1 MSAFGDYKAYK
12 KYEPAYPGWKYAR
25 DLKESKRQ
33 EYLRRHPESIDQN
46 DIQRGK
52 VLIRAIDV
60 MDEYSQKRAEDME
73 VATETAVGYGLDA
86 AIFGGA
92 AAGAVI
98 GNLKPVKNFLM
109 KHFGKD
115 KYTKY
120 IGKGLP
126 LGIGALAGM
135 IAAFPMYAW
144 AAKAEVAASRRG
156 RFEAMRKD
164 LKNPKGFAVLTEA
177 QIKEAEQKAQNIV
190 IDNGKKSPFSI
201 SNGFKTLKEM
211 ATDSKEYRAHKKQ
224 FDLELLEAEK
234 HMNDEMTPEEILKAK
249 KDQQLLTKLV
259 EKIDIASQDYAE
271 NAELATQALVVGTLG
286 FGTLFNLLLSKA
298 LKAMKIK
305 SEGKITAIAQIVAAI
320 IPVILS
326 IASAQIQKQASRVGR
341 FKIKQDLL
349 NNPSKL
355 VYVADENLADLKDV
369 NVIQDRK
376 EGLFKFLA
384 HAWENNKEYNNY
396 KKTTAKQEE
405 KFYKAIETLELTP
418 EQMKDAQTLQRNTF
432 KTFNKVDEKSQKYS
446 ESIEALGQAIT
457 LPISLIFTAVGL
469 IIGTKYLTK
478 GVKSNS
484 KLEMASNFSKYL
496 TAILLSILP
505 SIGINAI
512 ITKEQKK
519 ASRIADML
527 AINEKSDFSQLENLS
542 FIASKFLR
550 QK

>member
-12 KYEPAYPGWKYAR
+12 KYEPAYPGWKYER
-25 DLKESKRQ
+25 DLTESKRQ

-355 VYVADENLADLKDV
+355 VYVADENIADLKDV

-396 KKTTAKQEE
+396 QKTTAKQEE

-457 LPISLIFTAVGL
+457 LPISLIFTAVGI

-527 AINEKSDFSQLENLS
+527 AINEMSDYRHF
-542 FIASKFLR
+542 R
-550 QK
+550 

>member
-1 MSAFGDYKAYK
+1 MSAFGDYKAYRK
-12 KYEPAYPGWKYAR
+12 FEPAYPVWKYER

-33 EYLRRHPESIDQN
+33 EYLRKHPESIDAK

-73 VATETAVGYGLDA
+73 AAAELAVGYGMDA
-86 AIFGGA
+86 AIFGGGA
-92 AAGAVI
+92 VGAVI
-98 GNLKPVKNFLM
+98 GNLRPVKNILI

-115 KYTKY
+115 KYSKF

-135 IAAFPMYAW
+135 IAAFPLFAW
-144 AAKAEVAASRRG
+144 AAKAEVAASRKG
-156 RFEAMRKD
+156 RFESMRKD
-164 LKNPKGFAVLTEA
+164 LKNPKGFALLTEE
-177 QIKEAEQKAQNIV
+177 QVKEAEKRAQNIV
-190 IDNGKKSPFSI
+190 IRDSKKSAFSI
-201 SNGFKTLKEM
+201 SNGLKTVKEM
-211 ATDSKEYRAHKKQ
+211 ALDSKEYKAQKKR

-234 HMNDEMTPEEILKAK
+234 HLEDEMTPEEILKAK

-271 NAELATQALVVGTLG
+271 NAELATDVLIAGALG
-286 FGTLFNLLLSKA
+286 FGTIFNIILSKV
-298 LKAMKIK
+298 LKSMKVK
-305 SEGKITAIAQIVAAI
+305 SEAKITAISQIVGLTV
-320 IPVILS
+320 PVILS

-341 FKIKQDLL
+341 FKIKQDLM

-355 VYVADENLADLKDV
+355 AYVSDENIADMEGVKV
-369 NVIQDRK
+369 TQDKK
-376 EGLFKFLA
+376 EGIFRFLT
-384 HAWENNKEYNNY
+384 HAWKNNKEYNNY

-418 EQMKDAQTLQRNTF
+418 EQIKDAEILQRNIF

-446 ESIEALGQAIT
+446 ESIEALGQAIAT
-457 LPISLIFTAVGL
+457 PVSLFFTGVGM
-469 IIGTKYLTK
+469 IIGTKYLTRNATSK
-478 GVKSNS
+478 S
-484 KLEMASNFSKYL
+484 KLDMASNFSKYM

-527 AINEKSDFSQLENLS
+527 AINEMSDYRHF
-542 FIASKFLR
+542 R
-550 QK
+550 

>member
-1 MSAFGDYKAYK
+1 VSAFGDYKAYK

-25 DLKESKRQ
+25 DAAESKRM

-98 GNLKPVKNFLM
+98 GNLKPVKNFLI
-109 KHFGKD
+109 KHFGKN
-115 KYTKY
+115 KYSKY

-190 IDNGKKSPFSI
+190 IDNRKKSPFSF
-201 SNGFKTLKEM
+201 SNGFKTLREM
-211 ATDSKEYRAHKKQ
+211 ATDSKEYKAHKKQ

-271 NAELATQALVVGTLG
+271 NAELATQTLVAGTLA

-355 VYVADENLADLKDV
+355 VYVADENIADLKDV

-396 KKTTAKQEE
+396 QKTTAKQEE

-446 ESIEALGQAIT
+446 ESIEALGQAIA
-457 LPISLIFTAVGL
+457 LPVSLLFTGIGVV
-469 IIGTKYLTK
+469 IGTKYLTR

-496 TAILLSILP
+496 SAILLSILP
-505 SIGINAI
+505 SIGINAL

-527 AINEKSDFSQLENLS
+527 AINEMSDYRHF
-542 FIASKFLR
+542 R
-550 QK
+550 

>member
-12 KYEPAYPGWKYAR
+12 KYEPAYPGWKYER
-25 DLKESKRQ
+25 DLTESKRQ

-92 AAGAVI
+92 AVGAVV
-98 GNLKPVKNFLM
+98 GNLKPVKNALM
-109 KHFGKD
+109 KHLGKD
-115 KYTKY
+115 KYSKY
-120 IGKGLP
+120 VGKGLP

-135 IAAFPMYAW
+135 IAAFPMFAW

-177 QIKEAEQKAQNIV
+177 QIKEAEKKAQNIV
-190 IDNGKKSPFSI
+190 INDSKKSAFSL
-201 SNGFKTLKEM
+201 SNGLKTIKEM
-211 ATDSKEYRAHKKQ
+211 ALDSKEYKAHKKQ

-271 NAELATQALVVGTLG
+271 NAELATQALVAGTLA

-298 LKAMKIK
+298 LKAMKVK
-305 SEGKITAIAQIVAAI
+305 SEAKISAISQIAAVT
-320 IPVILS
+320 IPVIFS
-326 IASAQIQKQASRVGR
+326 IASAQIQKQASTVGR
-341 FKIKQDLL
+341 FKIKQDLM

-355 VYVADENLADLKDV
+355 VYVSDENIADLKDV

-376 EGLFKFLA
+376 EGLFKFLT
-384 HAWENNKEYNNY
+384 HAWKNNKEYNQY

-418 EQMKDAQTLQRNTF
+418 EQIKDAQTLQRNTF

-457 LPISLIFTAVGL
+457 LPISLLFTGVGL

-478 GVKSNS
+478 GAKSNS
-484 KLEMASNFSKYL
+484 KLEMATNFSKYL

-527 AINEKSDFSQLENLS
+527 AINEMSDYRHF
-542 FIASKFLR
+542 R
-550 QK
+550 

>member
-1 MSAFGDYKAYK
+1 M
-12 KYEPAYPGWKYAR
+12 
-25 DLKESKRQ
+25 LLQ
-33 EYLRRHPESIDQN
+33 
-46 DIQRGK
+46 
-52 VLIRAIDV
+52 
-60 MDEYSQKRAEDME
+60 
-73 VATETAVGYGLDA
+73 
-86 AIFGGA
+86 
-92 AAGAVI
+92 
-98 GNLKPVKNFLM
+98 
-109 KHFGKD
+109 
-115 KYTKY
+115 
-120 IGKGLP
+120 
-126 LGIGALAGM
+126 
-135 IAAFPMYAW
+135 
-144 AAKAEVAASRRG
+144 
-156 RFEAMRKD
+156 AMRKD

-376 EGLFKFLA
+376 EGLFKFT
-384 HAWENNKEYNNY
+384 N
-396 KKTTAKQEE
+396 
-405 KFYKAIETLELTP
+405 
-418 EQMKDAQTLQRNTF
+418 
-432 KTFNKVDEKSQKYS
+432 
-446 ESIEALGQAIT
+446 
-457 LPISLIFTAVGL
+457 
-469 IIGTKYLTK
+469 
-478 GVKSNS
+478 
-484 KLEMASNFSKYL
+484 
-496 TAILLSILP
+496 
-505 SIGINAI
+505 
-512 ITKEQKK
+512 
-519 ASRIADML
+519 
-527 AINEKSDFSQLENLS
+527 
-542 FIASKFLR
+542 
-550 QK
+550 

>member
-234 HMNDEMTPEEILKAK
+234 HMNDEMTPEEILKAQ

-384 HAWENNKEYNNY
+384 HVWENNKEYNNY
-396 KKTTAKQEE
+396 QKTTAKQEE

-527 AINEKSDFSQLENLS
+527 AINEMSDYRHF
-542 FIASKFLR
+542 R
-550 QK
+550 

>member
-12 KYEPAYPGWKYAR
+12 KYEPAYPGWKYER
-25 DLKESKRQ
+25 DLTESKRQ

-92 AAGAVI
+92 AVGAVV
-98 GNLKPVKNFLM
+98 GNLKPVKNALM
-109 KHFGKD
+109 KHLGKD
-115 KYTKY
+115 KYSKY
-120 IGKGLP
+120 VGKGLP

-135 IAAFPMYAW
+135 IAAFPMFAW

-177 QIKEAEQKAQNIV
+177 QIKEAEKKAQNIV
-190 IDNGKKSPFSI
+190 INDSKKSAFSL
-201 SNGFKTLKEM
+201 SNGLKTIKEM
-211 ATDSKEYRAHKKQ
+211 ALDSKEYKAHKKQ

-271 NAELATQALVVGTLG
+271 NAELATQALVAGTLA

-298 LKAMKIK
+298 LKAMKVK
-305 SEGKITAIAQIVAAI
+305 SEAKISAISQIAAVT
-320 IPVILS
+320 IPVIFS

-341 FKIKQDLL
+341 FKIKQDLM

-355 VYVADENLADLKDV
+355 VYVSDENIADLKDV

-376 EGLFKFLA
+376 EGLFKFLT
-384 HAWENNKEYNNY
+384 HAWENNKEYNQY

-457 LPISLIFTAVGL
+457 LPISLLFTGVGL

-478 GVKSNS
+478 GAKSNS
-484 KLEMASNFSKYL
+484 KLEMATNFSKYL

-527 AINEKSDFSQLENLS
+527 AINEMSDYRHF
-542 FIASKFLR
+542 R
-550 QK
+550 

>member
-1 MSAFGDYKAYK
+1 VSAFGDYKAYK

-271 NAELATQALVVGTLG
+271 IATQALVVGTLG

-527 AINEKSDFSQLENLS
+527 AINEMSDYRHF
-542 FIASKFLR
+542 R
-550 QK
+550 

>member
-25 DLKESKRQ
+25 DAAESKRM

-98 GNLKPVKNFLM
+98 GNLKPVKNFLI
-109 KHFGKD
+109 KHFGKN
-115 KYTKY
+115 KYSKY

-190 IDNGKKSPFSI
+190 IDNREKSPFSF
-201 SNGFKTLKEM
+201 SNGFKTLREM
-211 ATDSKEYRAHKKQ
+211 ATDSREYKAHKKQ

-271 NAELATQALVVGTLG
+271 NAELATQTLVAGTLA

-355 VYVADENLADLKDV
+355 VYVADENIADLKDV

-446 ESIEALGQAIT
+446 ESIEALGQAIA
-457 LPISLIFTAVGL
+457 LPVSLLFTGIGVV
-469 IIGTKYLTK
+469 IGTKYLTR

-496 TAILLSILP
+496 SAILLSILP
-505 SIGINAI
+505 SIGINAL

-527 AINEKSDFSQLENLS
+527 AINEMSDYRHF
-542 FIASKFLR
+542 R
-550 QK
+550 

>member
-86 AIFGGA
+86 AICGGA

-355 VYVADENLADLKDV
+355 VYVADENIADLKDV

-446 ESIEALGQAIT
+446 ESIEALGQAIA
-457 LPISLIFTAVGL
+457 LPISLLFTGIGL
-469 IIGTKYLTK
+469 VIGTKYLTR

-527 AINEKSDFSQLENLS
+527 AINEMSDYRHF
-542 FIASKFLR
+542 R
-550 QK
+550 

>member
-12 KYEPAYPGWKYAR
+12 KYEPAYPGWKYER
-25 DLKESKRQ
+25 DLTESKRQ
-33 EYLRRHPESIDQN
+33 EYLRRHPESIDSK

-92 AAGAVI
+92 AVGAVV
-98 GNLKPVKNFLM
+98 GNLKPVKNALM
-109 KHFGKD
+109 KHLGKD
-115 KYTKY
+115 KYSKY
-120 IGKGLP
+120 VGKGLP

-135 IAAFPMYAW
+135 IAAFPMFAW

-177 QIKEAEQKAQNIV
+177 QIKEAEKKAQNIV
-190 IDNGKKSPFSI
+190 INDSKKSAFSL
-201 SNGFKTLKEM
+201 SNGLKTIKEM
-211 ATDSKEYRAHKKQ
+211 ALDSKEYKAHKKQ

-271 NAELATQALVVGTLG
+271 NAELATQALVAGTLA

-298 LKAMKIK
+298 LKAMKVK
-305 SEGKITAIAQIVAAI
+305 SEAKISAISQIAAVT
-320 IPVILS
+320 IPVIFS
-326 IASAQIQKQASRVGR
+326 IASAQTQKQASRVGR
-341 FKIKQDLL
+341 FKIKQDLM

-355 VYVADENLADLKDV
+355 VYVSDENIADLKDV

-376 EGLFKFLA
+376 EGLFKFLT
-384 HAWENNKEYNNY
+384 HAWKNNKEYNQY

-418 EQMKDAQTLQRNTF
+418 EQIKDAQTLQRNTF

-457 LPISLIFTAVGL
+457 LPISLLFTGLGL
-469 IIGTKYLTK
+469 IVGTKYLAK
-478 GVKSNS
+478 GAKSSS
-484 KLEMASNFSKYL
+484 KLELASNFSKYL

-527 AINEKSDFSQLENLS
+527 AINEMSDYRHF
-542 FIASKFLR
+542 R
-550 QK
+550 

>member
-25 DLKESKRQ
+25 DAAESKRM

-98 GNLKPVKNFLM
+98 GNLKPVKNFLI
-109 KHFGKD
+109 KHFGKN
-115 KYTKY
+115 KYSKY

-190 IDNGKKSPFSI
+190 IDNRKKSPFSF
-201 SNGFKTLKEM
+201 SNGFKTLREM
-211 ATDSKEYRAHKKQ
+211 ATDSKEYKAHKKQ

-527 AINEKSDFSQLENLS
+527 AINEMSDYRHF
-542 FIASKFLR
+542 R
-550 QK
+550 

>member
-164 LKNPKGFAVLTEA
+164 LKNPKGFAVLTET

-355 VYVADENLADLKDV
+355 VYVADENIADLKGV

-457 LPISLIFTAVGL
+457 LPISLLFTGVGL

-478 GVKSNS
+478 GAKSNS
-484 KLEMASNFSKYL
+484 KLEMATNFSKYL

-527 AINEKSDFSQLENLS
+527 AINEMSDYRHF
-542 FIASKFLR
+542 R
-550 QK
+550 

>member
-12 KYEPAYPGWKYAR
+12 KYEPAYPGWKYER
-25 DLKESKRQ
+25 DLTESKRQ

-92 AAGAVI
+92 AVGAVV
-98 GNLKPVKNFLM
+98 GNLKPVKNALM
-109 KHFGKD
+109 KHLGKD
-115 KYTKY
+115 KYSKY
-120 IGKGLP
+120 VGKGLP

-135 IAAFPMYAW
+135 IAAFPMFAW

-177 QIKEAEQKAQNIV
+177 QIKEAEKKAQNIV
-190 IDNGKKSPFSI
+190 INDSKKSAFSL
-201 SNGFKTLKEM
+201 SNGLKTIKEM
-211 ATDSKEYRAHKKQ
+211 ALDSKEYKAHKKQ

-234 HMNDEMTPEEILKAK
+234 HMNDEMTLEEILKAQ

-271 NAELATQALVVGTLG
+271 NAELATQALVAGTLG

-396 KKTTAKQEE
+396 QKTTAKQEE

-527 AINEKSDFSQLENLS
+527 AINEMSDYRHF
-542 FIASKFLR
+542 R
-550 QK
+550 

>member
-12 KYEPAYPGWKYAR
+12 KYEPAYLGWKYAR

-527 AINEKSDFSQLENLS
+527 AINEMSDYRHF
-542 FIASKFLR
+542 R
-550 QK
+550 

>member
-156 RFEAMRKD
+156 RFEVMRKD

-527 AINEKSDFSQLENLS
+527 AINEMSDYRHF
-542 FIASKFLR
+542 R
-550 QK
+550 

>member
-12 KYEPAYPGWKYAR
+12 KYEPAYPGWKYER
-25 DLKESKRQ
+25 DLTESKRQ

-355 VYVADENLADLKDV
+355 VYVADENIADLKDV

-446 ESIEALGQAIT
+446 ESIEALGQAIA
-457 LPISLIFTAVGL
+457 LPISLLFTGIGL
-469 IIGTKYLTK
+469 VIGTKYLTR

-527 AINEKSDFSQLENLS
+527 AINEMSDYRHF
-542 FIASKFLR
+542 R
-550 QK
+550 

>member
-405 KFYKAIETLELTP
+405 KFYKAIDTLELTP

-527 AINEKSDFSQLENLS
+527 AINEMSDYRHF
-542 FIASKFLR
+542 R
-550 QK
+550 

>member
-164 LKNPKGFAVLTEA
+164 LKNPKGFVVLTEA

-355 VYVADENLADLKDV
+355 VYVADENIADLKDV

-396 KKTTAKQEE
+396 QKTTAKQEE

-457 LPISLIFTAVGL
+457 LPISLIFTAVGI

-527 AINEKSDFSQLENLS
+527 AINEMSDYRHF
-542 FIASKFLR
+542 R
-550 QK
+550 

>member
-25 DLKESKRQ
+25 DAAESKRM

-98 GNLKPVKNFLM
+98 GNLKPVKNFLI
-109 KHFGKD
+109 KHFGKN
-115 KYTKY
+115 KYSKY

-190 IDNGKKSPFSI
+190 IDNRKKSPFSF
-201 SNGFKTLKEM
+201 SNGFKTLREM
-211 ATDSKEYRAHKKQ
+211 ATDSREYKAHKKQ

-271 NAELATQALVVGTLG
+271 NAELATQTLVAGTLA

-355 VYVADENLADLKDV
+355 VYVADENIADLKDV

-396 KKTTAKQEE
+396 QKTTAKQEE

-446 ESIEALGQAIT
+446 ESIEALGQAIA
-457 LPISLIFTAVGL
+457 LPISLLFTGIGL
-469 IIGTKYLTK
+469 VIGTKYLTR

-527 AINEKSDFSQLENLS
+527 AINEMSDYRHF
-542 FIASKFLR
+542 R
-550 QK
+550 

>member
-234 HMNDEMTPEEILKAK
+234 HMNDEMTPEEILKAQ

-396 KKTTAKQEE
+396 QKTTAKQEE

-457 LPISLIFTAVGL
+457 LPISLLFTGVGL

-478 GVKSNS
+478 GAKSNS
-484 KLEMASNFSKYL
+484 KLEMATNFSKYL

-527 AINEKSDFSQLENLS
+527 AINEMSDYRHF
-542 FIASKFLR
+542 R
-550 QK
+550 

>member
-164 LKNPKGFAVLTEA
+164 LKNPKGFAVLTET

-355 VYVADENLADLKDV
+355 VYVADENIADLKDV

-418 EQMKDAQTLQRNTF
+418 EQMKDSQTLQRNTF

-527 AINEKSDFSQLENLS
+527 AINEMSDYRHF
-542 FIASKFLR
+542 R
-550 QK
+550 

>member
-12 KYEPAYPGWKYAR
+12 KYEPAYPGWKYER
-25 DLKESKRQ
+25 DLTESKRQ
-33 EYLRRHPESIDQN
+33 EYLRRHPESIDQK

-92 AAGAVI
+92 AVGAVV
-98 GNLKPVKNFLM
+98 GNLKPVKNALM
-109 KHFGKD
+109 KHLGKD
-115 KYTKY
+115 KYSKY
-120 IGKGLP
+120 VGKGLP

-135 IAAFPMYAW
+135 IAAFPMFAW

-234 HMNDEMTPEEILKAK
+234 HMNDEMTPEEILKAQ

-396 KKTTAKQEE
+396 QKTTAKQEE

-527 AINEKSDFSQLENLS
+527 AINEMSDYRHF
-542 FIASKFLR
+542 R
-550 QK
+550 

>member
-52 VLIRAIDV
+52 VLIRAMDV
-60 MDEYSQKRAEDME
+60 MDEDSQKRAEDME

-527 AINEKSDFSQLENLS
+527 AINEMSDYRHF
-542 FIASKFLR
+542 R
-550 QK
+550 

>member
-12 KYEPAYPGWKYAR
+12 KYEPAYPGWKYER
-25 DLKESKRQ
+25 DLTESKRQ

-92 AAGAVI
+92 AVGAVV
-98 GNLKPVKNFLM
+98 GNLKPVKNALM
-109 KHFGKD
+109 KHLGKD
-115 KYTKY
+115 KYSKY
-120 IGKGLP
+120 VGKGLP

-135 IAAFPMYAW
+135 IAAFPMFAW

-177 QIKEAEQKAQNIV
+177 QIKEAEKKAQNIV
-190 IDNGKKSPFSI
+190 INDSKKSAFSL
-201 SNGFKTLKEM
+201 SNGLKTIKEM
-211 ATDSKEYRAHKKQ
+211 ALDSKEYKAHKKQ

-234 HMNDEMTPEEILKAK
+234 HMNDEMTLEEILKAQ

-527 AINEKSDFSQLENLS
+527 AINEMSDYRHF
-542 FIASKFLR
+542 R
-550 QK
+550 

>member
-25 DLKESKRQ
+25 DAAESKRM

-98 GNLKPVKNFLM
+98 GNLKPVKNFLI
-109 KHFGKD
+109 KHFGKN
-115 KYTKY
+115 KYSKY

-190 IDNGKKSPFSI
+190 IDNRKKSPFSF
-201 SNGFKTLKEM
+201 SNGFKTLREM
-211 ATDSKEYRAHKKQ
+211 ATDSREYKAHKKQ

-271 NAELATQALVVGTLG
+271 NAELATQTLVAGTLA

-355 VYVADENLADLKDV
+355 VYVADENIADLKDV

-446 ESIEALGQAIT
+446 ESIEALGQAIA
-457 LPISLIFTAVGL
+457 LPVSLLFTGIGVV
-469 IIGTKYLTK
+469 IGTKYLTR

-496 TAILLSILP
+496 SAILLSILP
-505 SIGINAI
+505 SIGINAL

-527 AINEKSDFSQLENLS
+527 AINEMSDYRHF
-542 FIASKFLR
+542 R
-550 QK
+550 

>member
-12 KYEPAYPGWKYAR
+12 KYEPAYPGWKYER
-25 DLKESKRQ
+25 DLTESKRQ
-33 EYLRRHPESIDQN
+33 EYLRRHPESIDQK

-396 KKTTAKQEE
+396 QKTTAKQEE

-457 LPISLIFTAVGL
+457 LPISLLFTGLGL
-469 IIGTKYLTK
+469 IVGTKYLAK
-478 GVKSNS
+478 GAKSSS
-484 KLEMASNFSKYL
+484 KLELASNFSKYL

-527 AINEKSDFSQLENLS
+527 AINEMSDYRHF
-542 FIASKFLR
+542 R
-550 QK
+550 

>member
-12 KYEPAYPGWKYAR
+12 KYEPAYPGWKYER
-25 DLKESKRQ
+25 DLIESKRQ

-92 AAGAVI
+92 AVGAVV
-98 GNLKPVKNFLM
+98 GNLKPVKNALM
-109 KHFGKD
+109 KHLGKD
-115 KYTKY
+115 KYSKY
-120 IGKGLP
+120 VGKGLP

-135 IAAFPMYAW
+135 IAAFPMFAW

-177 QIKEAEQKAQNIV
+177 QIKEAEKKAQNIV
-190 IDNGKKSPFSI
+190 INDSKKSAFSL
-201 SNGFKTLKEM
+201 SNGLKTIKEM
-211 ATDSKEYRAHKKQ
+211 ALDSKEYKAHKKQ

-271 NAELATQALVVGTLG
+271 NAELATQALVAGTLA

-298 LKAMKIK
+298 LKAMKVK
-305 SEGKITAIAQIVAAI
+305 SEAKISAISQIAAVT
-320 IPVILS
+320 IPVIFS

-341 FKIKQDLL
+341 FKIKQDLM

-355 VYVADENLADLKDV
+355 VYVSDENIADLKDV

-376 EGLFKFLA
+376 EGLFKFLT
-384 HAWENNKEYNNY
+384 HAWQNNKEYNQY

-418 EQMKDAQTLQRNTF
+418 EQIKDAQTLQRNTF

-457 LPISLIFTAVGL
+457 LPISLLFTGVGL

-478 GVKSNS
+478 GAKSNS
-484 KLEMASNFSKYL
+484 KLEMATNFSKYL

-527 AINEKSDFSQLENLS
+527 AINEMSDYRHF
-542 FIASKFLR
+542 R
-550 QK
+550 

>member
-164 LKNPKGFAVLTEA
+164 LKNPKGFAVLTET

-355 VYVADENLADLKDV
+355 VYVADENIADLKDV

-457 LPISLIFTAVGL
+457 LPISLLFTGVGL

-478 GVKSNS
+478 GAKSNS
-484 KLEMASNFSKYL
+484 KLEMATNFSKYL

-527 AINEKSDFSQLENLS
+527 AINEMSDYRHF
-542 FIASKFLR
+542 R
-550 QK
+550 